1 MYPKK
6 KKLKKMKFYSLCF
19 CLFLLLNFSPSF
31 QQSCEEVENPTDRSS
46 CVGKTT
52 LSDSETCCY
61 SKYSDSDGNGTE
73 CIEIKSEDAASN
85 DKLES
90 ALDSILSGEYWSD
103 YTYTYY
109 SLTVQCENSTATVQ
123 CDDDC
128 SSRFLKGIFVALFAF
143 FLL

>member
-1 MYPKK
+1 MKYP
-6 KKLKKMKFYSLCF
+6 LCL

-31 QQSCEEVENPTDRSS
+31 QQSECESVKNPTGLSS
-46 CVGKTT
+46 CEGKTT
-52 LSDSETCCY
+52 SSNTETCCY

-109 SLTVQCENSTATVQ
+109 SLHSLHVQCENSTATVE